1 MNRGTLW
8 IVLLSICALA
18 VAGCGGSS
26 HRVTITT
33 APSTLAAGASSN
45 VVAVTSHDSS
55 DQINWSCA
63 PSGACGSFNPTPTQ
77 SGTGSTY
84 TAPPVAPSGGSVMI
98 TATSTDHPSRSDT
111 VSIAITGVAAQNFV
125 FSATGEENTTFDLY
139 SIAGVVAIAS
149 DGSGTVVG
157 GEQDYNDGDVNTSPQ
172 PSGDAITGGSLVMA
186 GDGSGNGVLTLITNN
201 SALGV
206 EGTETF
212 AVVFANNNHALIVQF
227 DGSATSSGSMDLQ
240 TATSA
245 PAGSFAFTASGLE
258 PSDGG
263 SVLVGFGGVL
273 AIDGSGNVTGFFDEN
288 NGGLV
293 TMNNSIPAGSAA
305 SAPDSFGR
313 GIVTGATGADSAF
326 NYYVVGP
333 EVIRVI
339 DVGTTSTAIGSAYG
353 QGTSAGTFTS
363 GSIGASVFS
372 VANSEDL
379 YAGVGEIS
387 NGGVIPT
394 VKRNTQT
401 HIPQGGVPCSGAGAG
416 VSCEFDGV
424 ADVNELQTVLLP
436 AQEFTGS
443 FSISAA
449 GNGFIAIDDGDLADI
464 VTLGVYVVDPT
475 LNILDPND
483 TTDSLGGA
491 LVSEMDAN
499 LVGTGSLVPQPSG
512 IDPADFSGPYAFGA
526 QGDTA
531 DDEDEFDFVGAAVV
545 NTDGGSFSGVGAL
558 SDPFAALSTGGQSTN
573 ATFNGVVAADID
585 NSGRFTIA
593 PLTIA
598 ASDESFD
605 TVTPTVTVYEAN
617 ASQFVWIEMDTD
629 SFWSGPLETSTVFSD
644 DAVKRAKAKAKTKK
658 H

>member
-8 IVLLSICALA
+8 IVLLSVCALA
-18 VAGCGGSS
+18 VAGCGGNS

-33 APSTLAAGASSN
+33 APTTLAAGTSSN
-45 VVAVTSHDSS
+45 VVAVTSHDKS
-55 DQINWSCA
+55 DQINWTCA
-63 PSGACGSFNPTPTQ
+63 PTGACGSFNPTPTQ
-77 SGTGSTY
+77 SGTASSY
-84 TAPPVAPSGGSVMI
+84 TAPTVAPSGGSVMI

-125 FSATGEENTTFDLY
+125 FFASGEENTTFDLY

-186 GDGSGNGVLTLITNN
+186 GDGSGNAILTLITNN

-240 TATSA
+240 TATAA
-245 PAGSFAFTASGLE
+245 PAGSFAFTASGFE
-258 PSDGG
+258 PGEEG

-288 NGGLV
+288 DGGTV
-293 TMNNSIPAGSAA
+293 TTNNSIPAGSAA

-326 NYYVVGP
+326 NYYVVGS

-339 DVGTTSTAIGSAYG
+339 DVNTVSTAIGSAYG
-353 QGTSAGTFTS
+353 QGSAAGTFTS
-363 GSIGASVFS
+363 ASIGPSVFS
-372 VANSEDL
+372 VANSEDG
-379 YAGVGEIS
+379 YAGVGEIFTPS
-387 NGGVIPT
+387 VAPT
-394 VKRNTQT
+394 VKSGTQT
-401 HIPQGGVPCSGAGAG
+401 HIPQGGAPCSGAG
-416 VSCEFDGV
+416 VSCTFDGV

-436 AQEFTGS
+436 AETFTGS

-464 VTLGVYVVDPT
+464 VTLGVYAVDPN

-531 DDEDEFDFVGAAVV
+531 DDGDEFDFVGAATVD
-545 NTDGGSFSGVGAL
+545 DGNDFSGSGAL
-558 SDPFAALSTGGQSTN
+558 SDPFAALSTGGESTT
-573 ATFNGVVAADID
+573 AVFNGTVTPDAT
-585 NSGRFTIA
+585 NSGRFTID
-593 PLTIA
+593 PLQIA

-605 TVTPTVTVYEAN
+605 TVSPNVTVYEAN
-617 ASQFVWIEMDTD
+617 ASQFVWIEMDEN
-629 SFWSGPLETSTVFSD
+629 SYFSGSLETSTVASA
-644 DAVKRAKAKAKTKK
+644 DAVKRAQAKAKTKK

>member
-8 IVLLSICALA
+8 IVLLSVCALA

-55 DQINWSCA
+55 DQLNWSCA
-63 PSGACGSFNPTPTQ
+63 PAGACGSFNPSPTT
-77 SGTGSTY
+77 SGTASLY
-84 TAPPVAPSGGSVMI
+84 TAPPAAPSGGSVMI

-125 FSATGEENTTFDLY
+125 FSASGEANDEDGDLY

-157 GEQDYNDGDVNTSPQ
+157 GEQDFNDGVGGLTSPQ
-172 PSGDAITGGSLVMA
+172 PSGDTITGGSLVMA
-186 GDGSGNGVLTLITNN
+186 GDGSGNAILTLMTDNEDM
-201 SALGV
+201 GV

-240 TATSA
+240 TATAA
-245 PAGSFAFTASGLE
+245 PAGSFAFTAIGL
-258 PSDGG
+258 DAGG
-263 SVLVGFGGVL
+263 LDIGFGGVL
-273 AIDGSGNVTGFFDEN
+273 AIDDSGNVTGFFDQSE
-288 NGGLV
+288 GGVV
-293 TMNNSIPAGSAA
+293 TPNNSIPAGAAA

-339 DVGTTSTAIGSAYG
+339 DVNTASTAIGSAYG
-353 QGTSAGTFTS
+353 QGSAAGTFTS
-363 GSIGASVFS
+363 ASIGSSVFS

-379 YAGVGEIS
+379 YAGVGEIFTP
-387 NGGVIPT
+387 GITPT
-394 VKRNTQT
+394 VRGGTKT
-401 HIPQGGVPCSGAGAG
+401 HIPQGGAPCSGAG
-416 VSCEFDGV
+416 VSCTFDGV

-436 AQEFTGS
+436 AETFTGS

-464 VTLGVYVVDPT
+464 VTLGVYAVDPN

-491 LVSEMDAN
+491 LVSEMDGN
-499 LVGTGSLVPQPSG
+499 FVGVGSIVPQPSG

-531 DDEDEFDFVGAAVV
+531 DDDDEFDFVGAALV
-545 NTDGGSFSGVGAL
+545 DADSGSFSGVGAL
-558 SDPFAALSTGGQSTN
+558 SDPYAALSTGGESTN
-573 ATFNGVVAADID
+573 ATFNGTAVADET
-585 NSGRFTIA
+585 NSGRFTID

-605 TVTPTVTVYEAN
+605 TVTPNVTVYEAN
-617 ASQFVWIEMDTD
+617 PSQFVWIEMDEN
-629 SFWSGPLETSTVFSD
+629 SYWSGPLETSTVFSVD
-644 DAVKRAKAKAKTKK
+644 GGVKKAQAKAKTKK

>member
-1 MNRGTLW
+1 MASANLRLRS
-8 IVLLSICALA
+8 L
-18 VAGCGGSS
+18 
-26 HRVTITT
+26 RVT
-33 APSTLAAGASSN
+33 L
-45 VVAVTSHDSS
+45 
-55 DQINWSCA
+55 
-63 PSGACGSFNPTPTQ
+63 
-77 SGTGSTY
+77 
-84 TAPPVAPSGGSVMI
+84 
-98 TATSTDHPSRSDT
+98 
-111 VSIAITGVAAQNFV
+111 
-125 FSATGEENTTFDLY
+125 
-139 SIAGVVAIAS
+139 
-149 DGSGTVVG
+149 
-157 GEQDYNDGDVNTSPQ
+157 
-172 PSGDAITGGSLVMA
+172 ITGGSLVMA
-186 GDGSGNGVLTLITNN
+186 GDGSGNAVLTLITNN
-201 SALGV
+201 EAMGV

-212 AVVFANNNHALIVQF
+212 AVVFANANHALIVQF
-227 DGSATSSGSMDLQ
+227 DGSATSLGSMDLQ
-240 TATSA
+240 TATAA
-245 PAGSFAFTASGLE
+245 PAGSFAFTASGL
-258 PSDGG
+258 DGEG
-263 SVLVGFGGVL
+263 VLIGFGGVFS
-273 AIDGSGNVTGFFDEN
+273 IDGSGNVTGFFDEN
-288 NGGLV
+288 DGGTV
-293 TMNNSIPAGSAA
+293 TTNNSIPAGAA
-305 SAPDSFGR
+305 ATAPDSFGR

-339 DVGTTSTAIGSAYG
+339 DVNTASTAIGSAYG

-387 NGGVIPT
+387 NGGVISG

-531 DDEDEFDFVGAAVV
+531 DDDDEFDFVGAAVV
-545 NTDGGSFSGVGAL
+545 NTDGESFSGVGAL

-573 ATFNGVVAADID
+573 ATFNGVVTPDVD
-585 NSGRFTIA
+585 NSGRFTID

-605 TVTPTVTVYEAN
+605 TVTPNVTVYEAN
-617 ASQFVWIEMDTD
+617 ASQFVWIEMDEN
-629 SFWSGPLETSTVFSD
+629 SFWSGPLETSTAFSD
-644 DAVKRAKAKAKTKK
+644 DAVKKAKAQAKTKK

>member
-8 IVLLSICALA
+8 IVLLSVCALA

-33 APSTLAAGASSN
+33 APTTLAAGTSSN
-45 VVAVTSHDSS
+45 VVAITSHDSS
-55 DQINWSCA
+55 DQINWTCA

-77 SGTGSTY
+77 SGTASSY
-84 TAPPVAPSGGSVMI
+84 TAPAVAPSGGSVMI

-125 FSATGEENTTFDLY
+125 FFATGEENTTFDLY

-172 PSGDAITGGSLVMA
+172 PSGDVITGGSLVMA
-186 GDGSGNGVLTLITNN
+186 EDGSGNGILTLITNN

-212 AVVFANNNHALIVQF
+212 AVVFANTNHALIVQF
-227 DGSATSSGSMDLQ
+227 DGSATSFGSMDLQ

-245 PAGSFAFTASGLE
+245 PAGSFAFTAIGL
-258 PSDGG
+258 DAGG
-263 SVLVGFGGVL
+263 LDIGFGGVF
-273 AIDGSGNVTGFFDEN
+273 AIDGSGNVTGFFDESDGGVVTPN
-288 NGGLV
+288 NP
-293 TMNNSIPAGSAA
+293 IPEGAAA

-313 GIVTGATGADSAF
+313 GVVTGSTGANSSF

-339 DVGTTSTAIGSAYG
+339 DVNTASTAIGSAYG
-353 QGTSAGTFTS
+353 QGSSAGTFTS
-363 GSIGASVFS
+363 ASIGPSVFS

-379 YAGVGEIS
+379 YAGVGEIFTPS
-387 NGGVIPT
+387 LAPT
-394 VKRNTQT
+394 VKRGTQT
-401 HIPQGGVPCSGAGAG
+401 HIPQGGAPCSGAG
-416 VSCEFDGV
+416 VSCTFDGV
-424 ADVNELQTVLLP
+424 ADVNELGTVLLP
-436 AQEFTGS
+436 ATTFTGS

-464 VTLGVYVVDPT
+464 VTLGVYAVDPT

-491 LVSEMDAN
+491 LVSEMDGN
-499 LVGTGSLVPQPSG
+499 LVGTGSLIPQASG
-512 IDPADFSGPYAFGA
+512 IDPADFFGPYAFGA
-526 QGDTA
+526 QGDTTA
-531 DDEDEFDFVGAAVV
+531 DQDEFDFVGAGTVAD
-545 NTDGGSFSGVGAL
+545 NGGFTGVGAL
-558 SDPFAALSTGGQSTN
+558 SDPFAALTTGGQDN
-573 ATFNGVVAADID
+573 AATFNGTVIADNI
-585 NSGRFTIA
+585 NAGRFTID

-598 ASDESFD
+598 ANDD
-605 TVTPTVTVYEAN
+605 IVTPNVTAYEAN
-617 ASQFVWIEMDTD
+617 ASQFVWIEMDET
-629 SFWSGPLETSTVFSD
+629 SYFSGSLETSTVFTT
-644 DAVKRAKAKAKTKK
+644 DAAKRAQAKAKTKK